1 MTITE
6 DTTSIRGRE
15 DTGVPQAPGSSE
27 LQAVAAAAG
36 QVPPARPD
44 PRARVALLHLVK
56 QTVKD
61 GPGPRATEAQ
71 WGKGKLT
78 VHERIELLFDEGS
91 FTEIEPLRRHRAT
104 GFGLEKKKPYTDGVI
119 TGWGTVHG
127 KTVFVY
133 AHDFRIFG
141 GSLGE
146 AHAEKIHKL
155 MDLAEAAGAPLV
167 SLSDGAGARIQE
179 GVTALAGYGGIFR
192 RNVRA
197 SGVIPQ
203 ISVMLGPCAG
213 GATYSPA
220 LTDFVFMV
228 NGTSQMYIT
237 GPDVVQAVTGEKI
250 THDQLGGAQVHASVS
265 GAAAFVYENEQEC
278 LAEVRYL
285 LSMLPSN
292 NRELP
297 PVVETHDRPDRRCEA
312 LLDIVPADAN
322 RSYDMRAV
330 IEEIVDDGDVFE
342 VHASWATNIICALA
356 RLDGHVVGIVANQP
370 SSLAGVL
377 DINASEKAAR
387 FVQTCDAFSIPL
399 VTLVDVP
406 GFLPGR
412 EQEHGGI
419 IRHGAKLLYAY
430 CNATV
435 PRIQVILR
443 KAYGGSYI
451 VMDSRSIGA
460 DLSFAWPTNEIAV
473 MGAEG
478 AANVVFRREIAA
490 APDPDAAREE
500 RIRQYQEE
508 LMHPYYAAERGLVDD
523 VIDPAT
529 TRQVLVRSLAML
541 RAKNSSMPARKHG
554 NQPV

>member
-1 MTITE
+1 MTMTE
-6 DTTSIRGRE
+6 DTTLAPL
-15 DTGVPQAPGSSE
+15 TGPP
-27 LQAVAAAAG
+27 
-36 QVPPARPD
+36 PPAD
-44 PRARVALLHLVK
+44 PRSRAALLKLVK

-61 GPGPRATEAQ
+61 GPGPRATEQQ
-71 WGKGKLT
+71 WAKGKLT
-78 VHERIELLFDEGS
+78 VHERLALLFDEGS
-91 FTEIEPLRRHRAT
+91 FQETEPLRRHRAS
-104 GFGLEKKKPYTDGVI
+104 GFGLEKKRPHTDGVV
-119 TGWGTVHG
+119 TGWGTVDG
-127 KTVFVY
+127 RTVFAY

-146 AHAEKIHKL
+146 AHAQKIHKL
-155 MDLAEAAGAPLV
+155 MDLAMAAGAPLV

-192 RNVRA
+192 RNVA
-197 SGVIPQ
+197 SSGVIPQ

-228 NGTSQMYIT
+228 RGTSQMYIT
-237 GPDVVQAVTGEKI
+237 GPDVVQAVTGERI
-250 THDQLGGAQVHASVS
+250 SHDQLGGADVHASVS
-265 GAAAFVYENEQEC
+265 GAAHFAYEDEAEC

-285 LSMLPSN
+285 LSLLPQN
-292 NRELP
+292 NREMP
-297 PVVETHDRPDRRCEA
+297 PAVPADDPADRRCEA
-312 LLDIVPADAN
+312 LLDLVPADAN
-322 RSYDMRAV
+322 RSYDMRPV
-330 IEEIVDDGDVFE
+330 IEEIVDDGEIFE
-342 VHASWATNIICALA
+342 VHSSWATNIICALA

-370 SSLAGVL
+370 SSFAGVL

-387 FVQTCDAFSIPL
+387 FVQMCDAFSIPL

-419 IRHGAKLLYAY
+419 IRHGAKLLYSY

-435 PRIQVILR
+435 PRISLILR
-443 KAYGGSYI
+443 KAYGGAYI
-451 VMDSRSIGA
+451 VMDSQSIGA
-460 DLSFAWPTNEIAV
+460 DLTFAWPTNEIAV

-490 APDPDAAREE
+490 ASDPEAARAE
-500 RIRQYQEE
+500 RIKQYQEE

-523 VIDPAT
+523 VIDPAE
-529 TRQVLVRSLAML
+529 TRSVLIRSLAML
-541 RAKNSSMPARKHG
+541 RSKQAGLPARKHG